1 MEECDSFSPFC
12 TDFKHMALFIEAC
25 WKRGAVGCSPADVQ
39 AGLVFLVPEGATFT
53 GLLTADGSINRERF
67 PVQTADLINVFILYL
82 LFSLFA
88 FLSIYL
94 AIYLCYLYTVSIY
107 LTMLCV
113 SV

>member
-1 MEECDSFSPFC
+1 M
-12 TDFKHMALFIEAC
+12 
-25 WKRGAVGCSPADVQ
+25 
-39 AGLVFLVPEGATFT
+39 
-53 GLLTADGSINRERF
+53 
-67 PVQTADLINVFILYL
+67 QTADPINVFIKTFVYL
-82 LFSLFA
+82 LFSFFA